1 MYSGLRDLSPCAFQ
15 NALIGIYPDQ
25 HGRSRGAA
33 DEREECSRA
42 TADVGD
48 RVLGLRVNLT
58 KKSRAPPRFTGQD
71 RDQEVVE
78 PELRGSGNVIPLCR
92 PGGFIRHTSHSASR
106 RPTTLAPEP
115 RRPARSADWG
125 VGSRREVLAGALRSR
140 TLSRVAHA

>member
-25 HGRSRGAA
+25 HGRSRGSA

-48 RVLGLRVNLT
+48 RVLGPRVNLT
-58 KKSRAPPRFTGQD
+58 KKSRAPPRFSGQD

-78 PELRGSGNVIPLCR
+78 PDLRGSGNVIPLCG
-92 PGGFIRHTSHSASR
+92 PGGFIRHTLSLERRLLARGASR
-106 RPTTLAPEP
+106 RTARTKSDAIERRPRVTSNRSSLAP
-115 RRPARSADWG
+115 S
-125 VGSRREVLAGALRSR
+125 GA
-140 TLSRVAHA
+140 AWA